1 MASGFV
7 NEFNP
12 PRTQEP
18 KRRIPAALMDFEKN
32 KSKTRNRARGNEAPE
47 DFSNFESVMS
57 RKEVSGTYDGRTGKA
72 SPPIEAFIGTEDAL
86 YTLNTENDIQLVTD
100 Q

>member
-12 PRTQEP
+12 PKYPDP
-18 KRRIPAALMDFEKN
+18 KRKIPAALLDFEKN
-32 KSKTRNRARGNEAPE
+32 RARTKSRARGNETV
-47 DFSNFESVMS
+47 DSFTQFETVMS
-57 RKEVSGTYDGRTGKA
+57 RREVSSTYDGRTGKTA
-72 SPPIEAFIGTEDAL
+72 PPLDAFIGTEDGL
-86 YTLNTENDIQLVTD
+86 YTLNTENDIQLMTE

>member
-12 PRTQEP
+12 PRYPDP
-18 KRRIPAALMDFEKN
+18 KRKIPAALLDFEKN
-32 KSKTRNRARGNEAPE
+32 RAKTKSRAKGGETTE
-47 DFSNFESVMS
+47 NFAQFENVMA
-57 RKEVSGTYDGRTGKA
+57 RREVSSTYDGRIGKTV
-72 SPPIEAFIGTEDAL
+72 PPLDAFIGTEDGNF
-86 YTLNTENDIQLVTD
+86 TLNTENDIQLITD